1 MRRIKFVLGKRTIKT
16 TLAVFCCCMLYLL
29 LKLLEKTSLFSDDF
43 AYKWYNPFFAS
54 IATAYSIH
62 KSKKESIIQAKRR
75 SIASIIGGVIGIALV
90 MIYEIWHKWPML
102 IGSPIHDL
110 ILPYILTSLAVIV
123 VIFVSTTLGIPDT
136 VFLGILTLTS
146 VTINPSQAIQTN
158 YGIWVFGINRI
169 ISTIIGVLIALAI
182 NCFRLPHPI
191 KNKDIIFVV
200 GIEGAILNGKNEF
213 SGFFKY
219 KLNDFEE
226 RGINLSLYTTRAPMT
241 FMPLLEGIKLRD
253 PVLCMSGAAL
263 YDTQKNKYVYTC
275 PLRDEDSEE
284 LSKIFDEIGII
295 PFKNN
300 IINDTLFITTKNKN
314 HRFNNLY
321 FDDRLDMGYCN
332 ILDRD
337 LFQTDVLY
345 YLILDT
351 REMIDKIISRIGKDK
366 YYYVINDCLDDFNK
380 DNNLVYLKIYNKNVQ
395 LMYGIKEYAAKYN
408 YRIASLT
415 SLPVSDHLL
424 DSSDIKATFI
434 SNAKEYD
441 GHVDF
446 VIKRETY
453 NELFKTIDK
462 IYFNRRYQI
471 KK

>member
-1 MRRIKFVLGKRTIKT
+1 MRRIKFVIGKRTLKT

-29 LKLLEKTSLFSDDF
+29 LKLLESTKYFADDF

-75 SIASIIGGVIGIALV
+75 SIASIIGGLIGIALV

-102 IGSPIHDL
+102 IGSPIKEL

-146 VTINPSQAIQTN
+146 VTINPSQTIQTN

-169 ISTIIGVLIALAI
+169 ISTIVGVLIALAI

-191 KNKDIIFVV
+191 KNKDILFVV
-200 GIEGAILNGKNEF
+200 GIEGAVLNGKNEF

-275 PLRDEDSEE
+275 PLRDEDSKE
-284 LSKIFDEIGII
+284 LSNIFDEIGIV

-314 HRFNNLY
+314 VRFNNLY

-337 LFQTDVLY
+337 LFFNDVLY

-351 REMIDKIISRIGKDK
+351 KEMIDKIIERIGKDK

-380 DNNLVYLKIYNKNVQ
+380 DKNLIYLKIYNKNVQ
-395 LMYGIKEYAAKYN
+395 LMYGIREYAAKYN
-408 YRIASLT
+408 YRVASLT

-424 DSSDIKATFI
+424 DSSDIKATFL

-441 GHVDF
+441 GNVDF
-446 VIKRETY
+446 IIKRESY

-462 IYFNRRYQI
+462 IYFSRRYE
-471 KK
+471 KRK